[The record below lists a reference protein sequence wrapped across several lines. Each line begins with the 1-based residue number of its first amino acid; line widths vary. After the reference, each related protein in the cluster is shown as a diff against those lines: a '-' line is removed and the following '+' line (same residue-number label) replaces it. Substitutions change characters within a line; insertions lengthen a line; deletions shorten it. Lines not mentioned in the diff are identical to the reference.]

1 MPFPSRLAQK
11 GRRAP
16 SLAQCEGTGDIR
28 DINMNWANKFPFI
41 VNVTRKLGALNGFP
55 DGKDRDFLIT
65 KHLVDPTL

>member
-1 MPFPSRLAQK
+1 MAFPPKLAQK
-11 GRRAP
+11 GPHRT
-16 SLAQCEGTGDIR
+16 SLAACEGTGDIR